1 MIDDFQNMF
10 VCQSRFSMLDLKK
23 DKSTECLFVW
33 KSNRLFRFRI
43 YPLVN
48 AFLPIME
55 RFEYKIGIQ
64 FNNSALVIEKN
75 QLWNQNWFCLHFLKF
90 TLFARKFI

>member
-1 MIDDFQNMF
+1 
-10 VCQSRFSMLDLKK
+10 MLDLKK

-33 KSNRLFRFRI
+33 KSNRLLRFRI
-43 YPLVN
+43 YPLLN

-64 FNNSALVIEKN
+64 FNNNALVIAKKSIIKPK
-75 QLWNQNWFCLHFLKF
+75 LILPTLSKF
-90 TLFARKFI
+90 YIICQEIHLTIL

>member
-33 KSNRLFRFRI
+33 KSNRLLRFRI
-43 YPLVN
+43 DPLLN

-55 RFEYKIGIQ
+55 RFKYKIGIQ
-64 FNNSALVIEKN
+64 SRYSKKINYQTKIDIAYIV
-75 QLWNQNWFCLHFLKF
+75 
-90 TLFARKFI
+90 